1 LVQKSQGF
9 WVALWSF
16 GIFLLF
22 AALFIVLDVFS
33 WSSEFNNLNYT
44 DLIYAGSILFIFG
57 IAFGLPA
64 TKGTE
69 REFVFRLSIIWI
81 VMIILGIVFDVYA
94 IIELFNAG
102 AWEEWFFLAVPFLS
116 FGLILFFG
124 SMKDE
129 TRDTFGKLW
138 LIYLSLAILGLV
150 IGLLAMFGIWN
161 LLGGDHF
168 VGSARWDHYAVYG
181 LIPMAFGLIPLAYVL
196 SAKENTKDLLGKFS
210 VVWLLF
216 LVISIVIYLLA
227 SLQILFDTNII
238 SINDIGEEAGLVATL
253 PFALFGFILLLAT
266 GGDKIKSLVKP
277 FLPVWIILS
286 LGGLAIFAL
295 NSLLPDTFTVST
307 FGLGFIF
314 LVFGLGLVY
323 KALSYE
329 FVPSLPIASVR
340 GVASSGKQHQ
350 GSMDDANIIQK
361 ASVEEA
367 TVYLT
372 IQKKSVE
379 NSMTQVQNAFRS
391 GRLSQAFYNSVSSS
405 NQEKISGF
413 DDQIASLKVSSKRST
428 RKSIFEEEL
437 GIKKAAPPAQQP
449 VSQPKPS
456 APAPQTPPSQPS
468 PPAGPPQVAPSAGPP
483 TPPSSP
489 APKAPAPAGP
499 PTPPGM
505 PPAGIP
511 KPSGPPSPPGL
522 PTPSPSKAPSPPG
535 MPTPS
540 PAGPPAPPGAGPPP
554 LPGAQSPGVAPGP
567 DVVGSARS
575 TSIAELRGEMLKEL
589 RRLRDIFKEDQ

>member
-1 LVQKSQGF
+1 
-9 WVALWSF
+9 
-16 GIFLLF
+16 
-22 AALFIVLDVFS
+22 
-33 WSSEFNNLNYT
+33 
-44 DLIYAGSILFIFG
+44 
-57 IAFGLPA
+57 
-64 TKGTE
+64 
-69 REFVFRLSIIWI
+69 
-81 VMIILGIVFDVYA
+81 
-94 IIELFNAG
+94 
-102 AWEEWFFLAVPFLS
+102 
-116 FGLILFFG
+116 
-124 SMKDE
+124 
-129 TRDTFGKLW
+129 
-138 LIYLSLAILGLV
+138 
-150 IGLLAMFGIWN
+150 
-161 LLGGDHF
+161 
-168 VGSARWDHYAVYG
+168 
-181 LIPMAFGLIPLAYVL
+181 
-196 SAKENTKDLLGKFS
+196 
-210 VVWLLF
+210 
-216 LVISIVIYLLA
+216 
-227 SLQILFDTNII
+227 
-238 SINDIGEEAGLVATL
+238 SINEIGQEAGLVATL
-253 PFALFGFILLLAT
+253 PFALFGFILLFAT

-286 LGGLAIFAL
+286 LGGLVIFAL
-295 NSLLPDTFTVST
+295 NSLLPETFTVST
-307 FGLGFIF
+307 YGLGFIF
-314 LVFGLGLVY
+314 LTFSLGLVY

-329 FVPSLPIASVR
+329 YVPSLPMASMR
-340 GVASSGKQHQ
+340 GVSSGKQSQ
-350 GSMDDANIIQK
+350 GNMDDANIIQK

-372 IQKKSVE
+372 IQKKSIE

-405 NQEKISGF
+405 YQGKISGF

-456 APAPQTPPSQPS
+456 APAPQAPPSGLS

-483 TPPSSP
+483 KPAPSSSP
-489 APKAPAPAGP
+489 P
-499 PTPPGM
+499 PT
-505 PPAGIP
+505 
-511 KPSGPPSPPGL
+511 PSGPPIPPGIPPAGVSRPSGPPTPPGL

-554 LPGAQSPGVAPGP
+554 LPGAQSPGAAPGP